1 VAKNKQQQPENYEQG
16 AANCRA
22 MQKRMQAAGN
32 TATAKAYAEAMD
44 ANLDRASEL
53 RKGRR

>member
-1 VAKNKQQQPENYEQG
+1 VAKKKQQPENYEEG
-16 AANCRA
+16 AAECRA
-22 MQKRMQAAGN
+22 MQKRMQAAGRPDL
-32 TATAKAYAEAMD
+32 ARAYAEAMD